1 MVKTIINKLNY
12 EITFKN
18 IFYINLNKINIK
30 DIRTGNLKNYIELKK
45 WK

>member
-1 MVKTIINKLNY
+1 MVKIIINKLNY
-12 EITFKN
+12 EITFQN

-30 DIRTGNLKNYIELKK
+30 DIRNDNLKNYIELKK